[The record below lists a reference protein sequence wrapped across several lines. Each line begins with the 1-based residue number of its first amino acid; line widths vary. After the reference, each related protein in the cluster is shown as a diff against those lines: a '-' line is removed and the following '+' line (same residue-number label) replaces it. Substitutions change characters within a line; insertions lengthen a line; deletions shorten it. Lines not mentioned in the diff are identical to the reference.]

1 MKLLLFLTL
10 AIVASFVSSGT
21 IENPKDSLECPM
33 ENVNFSGEDL
43 IWFDAGIESWNE
55 CGELCNNAVLCKYW
69 TWIDEKC
76 YLKYGNDGM
85 ANAHGYISGEKGCM

>member
-43 IWFDAGIESWNE
+43 ILMLELNPGMNVESFATMQSYAST
-55 CGELCNNAVLCKYW
+55 GPGLMKNA
-69 TWIDEKC
+69 T
-76 YLKYGNDGM
+76 
-85 ANAHGYISGEKGCM
+85 

>member
-1 MKLLLFLTL
+1 MKSLLFLTL
-10 AIVASFVSSGT
+10 ALVASIVSAGV
-21 IENPKDSLECPM
+21 IENTKDFLECPM

-43 IWFDAGIESWNE
+43 IWFDAGIETWNE

-69 TWIDEKC
+69 TWINEKC

-85 ANAHGYISGEKGCM
+85 ANAQGYISGEKGCM